1 MFLPLKKNYFPV
13 VLYFSFVFCPS
24 AKDLFING
32 HAEQGV
38 KMRVCQKFHNGIYLA
53 QGSLLRPRPLFP
65 PSLAGRR
72 QQEKPIIANEL
83 ECGSAKMSTSDKA
96 ATKANFRGQPCMGGD
111 G

>member
-1 MFLPLKKNYFPV
+1 
-13 VLYFSFVFCPS
+13 
-24 AKDLFING
+24 
-32 HAEQGV
+32 
-38 KMRVCQKFHNGIYLA
+38 MRVCQKFHNGIYLA
-53 QGSLLRPRPLFP
+53 QGSLLRPRPLF
-65 PSLAGRR
+65 RR